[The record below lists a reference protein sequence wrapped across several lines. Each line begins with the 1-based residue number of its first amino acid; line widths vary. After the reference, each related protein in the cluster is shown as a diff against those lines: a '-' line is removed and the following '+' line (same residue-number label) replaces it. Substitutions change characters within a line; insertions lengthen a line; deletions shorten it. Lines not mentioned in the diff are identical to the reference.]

1 MSQTLKGR
9 ADLCLTCVYIFNSW
23 SIYRNLPVDVKNPDE
38 RVLFDVGNK
47 SFVDVLH
54 NPVEQL
60 GIDVFGESITGV
72 GGLQTREGLYV
83 RLGRR
88 L

>member
-1 MSQTLKGR
+1 M
-9 ADLCLTCVYIFNSW
+9 YIFNTW
-23 SIYRNLPVDVKNPDE
+23 SIYRNVPIDVKNPDE
-38 RVLFDVGNK
+38 GVLFDVGNE
-47 SFVDVLH
+47 SFVDVLY

-60 GIDVFGESITGV
+60 GIDVFGESVTGV

>member
-1 MSQTLKGR
+1 M
-9 ADLCLTCVYIFNSW
+9 
-23 SIYRNLPVDVKNPDE
+23 
-38 RVLFDVGNK
+38 LFDVGNE

-60 GIDVFGESITGV
+60 GIDVFGESVTGV